1 MSTSSVRTFVK
12 SLIPRQLLTIS
23 PIEIIGSALAIGIL
37 LFLSK
42 LSVAAFGDP
51 LFVAPLAASI
61 AIIFVDAKMTV
72 SRTWNVVAGQFLSAA
87 VALGVVVLIGGYVEV
102 AAMIAMALALLVMHG
117 ARCLHPPACATALLI
132 VVSPEIQHPVFLFL
146 PVLIGA
152 FVVVTIAWLVHFF
165 EARFPSRWGRF
176 QMRQRHT
183 GG

>member
-1 MSTSSVRTFVK
+1 MSSVRTYVE

-23 PIEIIGSALAIGIL
+23 PIEILGSALAIGIL

-42 LSVAAFGDP
+42 LSEAAIGDP

-61 AIIFVDAKMTV
+61 AIIFIDPQMTA

-87 VALGVVVLIGGYVEV
+87 VAFGVVMLIGGYVEL
-102 AAMIAMALALLVMHG
+102 AAMAAIALSLLVMHA

-132 VVSPEIQHPVFLFL
+132 VVTPEIQHPVFLFL

-152 FVVVTIAWLVHFF
+152 FVIVAVAWGVHFL
-165 EARFPSRWGRF
+165 EARFPSRWGRP
-176 QMRQRHT
+176 QMRQRRA

>member
-1 MSTSSVRTFVK
+1 MSKSSVRTFVE

-23 PIEIIGSALAIGIL
+23 PIEIFGSALAVGIL
-37 LFLSK
+37 LFLSN
-42 LSVAAFGDP
+42 LSVATFGDP

-87 VALGVVVLIGGYVEV
+87 VALGVVALIGGHIEL
-102 AAMIAMALALLVMHG
+102 AAMIAMGLALLVMHS

-146 PVLIGA
+146 PVLLGA
-152 FVVVTIAWLVHFF
+152 FVVVAIAWLVHFL

>member
-1 MSTSSVRTFVK
+1 MSTSSVRTFVE

-23 PIEIIGSALAIGIL
+23 PIEIVGSALAIGIL
-37 LFLSK
+37 LFLSN
-42 LSVAAFGDP
+42 LSVATFGDP

-87 VALGVVVLIGGYVEV
+87 VALGVVVLIGEYVEV
-102 AAMIAMALALLVMHG
+102 AAMIAMALALLVMHA

-152 FVVVTIAWLVHFF
+152 FVVVAIAWGVHFF
-165 EARFPSRWGRF
+165 EARFPSRWGRN
-176 QMRQRHT
+176 QMRQRRT

>member
-1 MSTSSVRTFVK
+1 MSTSSVRTFVE
-12 SLIPRQLLTIS
+12 RLLPQRRLRIS
-23 PIEIIGSALAIGIL
+23 PIEILGSALAIGIL
-37 LFLSK
+37 LFLSN

-72 SRTWNVVAGQFLSAA
+72 SRTWNVVAGQFLSAT
-87 VALGVVVLIGGYVEV
+87 VALGVVVLIGGYLEV
-102 AAMIAMALALLVMHG
+102 AAMVAMALALLVMHA

-152 FVVVTIAWLVHFF
+152 LVVVAIAWGVHLF
-165 EARFPSRWGRF
+165 EARFPSRLGRYEM
-176 QMRQRHT
+176 QQRRT